1 MGKFQ
6 DKCTPSMSCR
16 VFHVLQIGFKQTGFQ
31 FLVIKWFHIE
41 LLDFNFAV
49 CIGRLCNCHIGID
62 CYGNQICILVLH
74 PCNLPKLT
82 KPILAHSIT
91 NMKPSLCVLFTVD
104 QYKAV
109 LLHICRICVN
119 NASFSVLK
127 QRLQKSLILAS
138 VFYYL
143 HKI

>member
-1 MGKFQ
+1 MKNFYALFN
-6 DKCTPSMSCR
+6 T
-16 VFHVLQIGFKQTGFQ
+16 
-31 FLVIKWFHIE
+31 FL
-41 LLDFNFAV
+41 
-49 CIGRLCNCHIGID
+49 CIGIKSVSADYAIV
-62 CYGNQICILVLH
+62 ILVLTVMEIRYIGTTS
-74 PCNLPKLT
+74 LQFKLT

-127 QRLQKSLILAS
+127 
-138 VFYYL
+138 
-143 HKI
+143 